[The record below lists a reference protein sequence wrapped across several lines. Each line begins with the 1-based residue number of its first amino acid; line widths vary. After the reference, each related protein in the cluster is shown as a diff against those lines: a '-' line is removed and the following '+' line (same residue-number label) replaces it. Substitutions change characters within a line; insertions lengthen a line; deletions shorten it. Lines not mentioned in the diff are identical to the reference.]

1 MHSPL
6 QAIPTARPEI
16 CGVRGAYKR
25 PCQCRHVLKTHMLWI
40 LQLASQM
47 LRVAVCKHSQGGAYH
62 CNHSIMLRQG
72 LRSARNPLVSIC
84 CTDKRPWC
92 WMQLNAISVAIWDHV
107 RCRPWIS
114 SWKILNNWSLS
125 RGANYY
131 LWSTTLQLRHGMPR
145 LAHVWCI
152 INAKIRRF
160 QSLRNANVVLPRCKW
175 AVIWTIL
182 VNSRSEITK
191 YISFL

>member
-1 MHSPL
+1 MHSHL
-6 QAIPTARPEI
+6 QAIPTARPEV

-25 PCQCRHVLKTHMLWI
+25 PCQRRHVLKTHMLWT

-47 LRVAVCKHSQGGAYH
+47 LRVAVCKHSQDGAYH
-62 CNHSIMLRQG
+62 CHHSILLGQG
-72 LRSARNPLVSIC
+72 LRSAWNPFGSIC
-84 CTDKRPWC
+84 CTDRRPPC
-92 WMQLNAISVAIWDHV
+92 EMHLNAISVAIWDHV
-107 RCRPWIS
+107 RCHPCIS

-131 LWSTTLQLRHGMPR
+131 LLSTILQLRNGMPR

-160 QSLRNANVVLPRCKW
+160 QSLRNAKVVLPRCKW

-182 VNSRSEITK
+182 ANSRSK
-191 YISFL
+191 F